1 MSRMLFTYGA
11 LTNTSVMADRCPAAE
26 LVGRV
31 DLHGYEL
38 VFRHVADIQRVE
50 GGVVSGVMWR
60 ITTGCEEK
68 ALDHFEGCSTGKYIK
83 RPVTVLHEELGQVDA
98 MAYVL
103 AGRARQEPPRAVYR
117 DTIAEGYGGEHG
129 ISIKQLNMALREAE
143 REYHAEID
151 SIRKSELDC
160 SNRWR

>member
-1 MSRMLFTYGA
+1 
-11 LTNTSVMADRCPAAE
+11 MADRCPAAE
-26 LVGRV
+26 LVGRI
-31 DLHGYEL
+31 DLHGFKL
-38 VFRHVADIQRVE
+38 MFRSLVADIQRVE
-50 GGVVSGVMWR
+50 GGVVCGVLWR

-117 DTIAEGYGGEHG
+117 DTIAEGYREHG

-143 REYHAEID
+143 REYHAEINN
-151 SIRKSELDC
+151 IRSL
-160 SNRWR
+160 S